1 MNKKK
6 TVVLGLDGATWEL
19 LDIYMQKGYMPTLK
33 RLTENGVRA
42 NLESTMPA
50 MTAPSWTTFA
60 TGKNPGN
67 HGIFDFMLPTNTLFD
82 MKFATADDIR
92 DKTIYELLKEQGYT
106 PILINL
112 PVTYPPK
119 LDNDIFVTSL
129 MTQGDEWIFPT
140 SLKDEYKELQQYR
153 LTPDEKLRL
162 KNDDS
167 AYIEDMKRHL
177 DEQMAAVKRLF
188 TEKPWDFFFYLF
200 SHSDWISHLMYTK
213 LLEED
218 NEQGRAIFEQIDA
231 YLAWFEDQ
239 LPADTNLVLL
249 SDHGFKA
256 YKKIFYFNKWLEK
269 EGYLTTTNDGNGFR
283 KSATRRSKE
292 QDKASAGRKKV
303 NIGSSLFNAL
313 GTLPFAEGAAR
324 WAYHNILKKY
334 VPVKFNVNIG
344 IDFEQ
349 SKVCFPKGAYITNG
363 YINKDWVYDNGTV
376 TKEEYPVLVAELVEK
391 ISALKDP
398 NGIPVVKSVLTREQ
412 VYGDNAPDQAPD
424 IFFELGEYWLV
435 GGFYSGK
442 LFAEEIQ
449 DKHGQTGI
457 FAGIGPDFASG
468 KRIDSMDMQ
477 DVTPNLLHMLGMP
490 VPSDADGTVRTDL
503 FAPSSPAATTKV
515 QVGPSSRLDQQSTE
529 EPTVPGEK
537 GAIAAAL
544 GNIKL

>member
-1 MNKKK
+1 MDKKK
-6 TVVLGLDGATWEL
+6 LVVLGLDGATWEL
-19 LDIYMQKGYMPTLK
+19 LDIYMEKGYMPTLK
-33 RLTENGVRA
+33 RLTERGVRA

-67 HGIFDFMLPTNTLFD
+67 HGIFDFMLPTKTLFD

-92 DKTIYELLKEQGYT
+92 DKTIYELLKEQDYT

-119 LDNDIFVTSL
+119 LDDDIMITSL
-129 MTQGDEWIFPT
+129 MTQGDDWIFPA
-140 SLKDEYKELQQYR
+140 SLKDEYEELKTYR

-177 DEQMAAVKRLF
+177 DEQMAAVKRIF
-188 TEKPWDFFFYLF
+188 TDKPWDFFFYLF

-231 YLAWFEDQ
+231 YLAWFEEQ
-239 LPADTNLVLL
+239 LPEDANLVLL

-256 YKKIFYFNKWLEK
+256 YKKIFYFNKWLES
-269 EGYLTTTNDGNGFR
+269 EGYLKTTNDGEGFR

-303 NIGSSLFNAL
+303 NVGSAMFNAL
-313 GTLPFAEGAAR
+313 GKVPFAESAAR

-344 IDFEQ
+344 IDFEG

-363 YINKDWVYDNGTV
+363 YINKDWVYENGTV
-376 TKEEYPVLVAELVEK
+376 SKEEYPALVAELVEK

-398 NGIPVVKSVLTREQ
+398 EGVPVVKNVLTREQ
-412 VYGDNAPDQAPD
+412 VYGNNAPDQAPD
-424 IFFELGEYWLV
+424 LFFELGEYWLV

-442 LFAEEIQ
+442 LFAQEIQ

-457 FAGIGPDFASG
+457 FSGIGPDFAAG
-468 KRIDSMDMQ
+468 TRVETMDMQ

-490 VPSDADGTVRTDL
+490 VPADVDGQVRTEL
-503 FAPSSPAATTKV
+503 FAADSPAASAEV
-515 QVGPSSRLDQQSTE
+515 IEGPASRLSE
-529 EPTVPGEK
+529 EPVSEK